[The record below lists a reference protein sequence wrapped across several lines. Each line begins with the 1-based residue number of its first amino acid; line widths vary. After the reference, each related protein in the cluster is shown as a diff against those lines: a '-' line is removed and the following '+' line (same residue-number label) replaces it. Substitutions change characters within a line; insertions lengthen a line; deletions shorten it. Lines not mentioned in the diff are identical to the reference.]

1 MANKEKSLRE
11 INFQTSIDITGKSR
25 KDIIDIL
32 NVDLAATSDLYSQI
46 KQAHWNVKGA
56 NFHQLHLLFDE
67 LAEEILE
74 FVDTIAERVTAMGGY
89 AMGTARM
96 AAKNSYLPEY
106 LCHSSEGLDHVRDLS
121 AAYSMYSRRVREMID
136 STAELGDMS
145 TSDLYTEVSRAA
157 DKHLWLL
164 EAHLQ

>member
-1 MANKEKSLRE
+1 MANKEKPLKETS
-11 INFQTSIDITGKSR
+11 FKTSIDIPKKSR
-25 KDIIDIL
+25 RDVIDIL
-32 NVDLAATSDLYSQI
+32 NVDLAATSDLYTQI

-56 NFHQLHLLFDE
+56 NFHQLHILFDE
-67 LAEEILE
+67 LADGILGY
-74 FVDTIAERVTAMGGY
+74 VDMIAERVTALGGY

-96 AAKNSYLPEY
+96 AAKNSYLAEY
-106 LCHSSEGLDHVRDLS
+106 QCKSSDGTDHVKDLV
-121 AAYSMYSRRVREMID
+121 AAYSVYAKRIREMID

>member
-1 MANKEKSLRE
+1 MANKEKSQKE
-11 INFQTSIDITGKSR
+11 INFQTSIDIPKKSR

-32 NVDLAATSDLYSQI
+32 NVDLAATSDLYTQI
-46 KQAHWNVKGA
+46 KQAHWNVKGV
-56 NFHQLHLLFDE
+56 NFHQLHILFDE
-67 LAEEILE
+67 LAEGIQE
-74 FVDTIAERVTAMGGY
+74 FVDTIAERATALGGY

-106 LCHSSEGLDHVRDLS
+106 QCQTSDGMDHVRELVK
-121 AAYSMYSRRVREMID
+121 AYSLYARRVREMID
-136 STAELGDMS
+136 STAELGDQS
-145 TSDLYTEVSRAA
+145 TSDLYTEISRTA